1 MVATVAEAEVEAML
15 ATGMDGAREIAPGEF
30 YKQRR
35 ERRGCV
41 WREKWR

>member
-1 MVATVAEAEVEAML
+1 MATVAEAEVEAML